1 MKPANGL
8 SNAALHVKAV
18 WTKPQGTDEQTNNR
32 TIEPRSDD
40 VVTDEVEREYGRMIL
55 IDKN

>member
-40 VVTDEVEREYGRMIL
+40 VVTDEVEREYGRMI
-55 IDKN
+55 